1 MTLSHPHISN
11 NSVILRDG
19 QRWPGAFH
27 LTAKSREALFATD
40 WGWRNKR
47 KKAWVTSMRTLPS
60 VTVGT
65 DLALPNYCPR
75 PSQGLHSG
83 PGRILLRFY
92 LHRRAPRLLEHSGA
106 LGTVAAEPGGICSVA
121 ATGLKLDSLC
131 RRCTCWRVQWGCT
144 EAWPMSPSRPGSS
157 TGVSGRTSSWEANTT
172 RPGKQGGTWGSGAG
186 LERGL
191 LLLITTCC
199 VLTYVHHCISFSLG
213 RKDSHQIHFLA
224 NPLRPP
230 RD

>member
-1 MTLSHPHISN
+1 M
-11 NSVILRDG
+11 
-19 QRWPGAFH
+19 
-27 LTAKSREALFATD
+27 
-40 WGWRNKR
+40 
-47 KKAWVTSMRTLPS
+47 TSMRTLPS

-83 PGRILLRFY
+83 PGRILLRFH

-106 LGTVAAEPGGICSVA
+106 LGTVAAEPGGICSRA
-121 ATGLKLDSLC
+121 ATGLRLDSLC
-131 RRCTCWRVQWGCT
+131 RRCTCWRVQWG
-144 EAWPMSPSRPGSS
+144 ARKPGHAPA
-157 TGVSGRTSSWEANTT
+157 GLDHQRECPGEHPHGKPIRQGL
-172 RPGKQGGTWGSGAG
+172 GKQAGRGGLGAG

-224 NPLRPP
+224 NQLRPP